1 MSNNIETMRLEI
13 IQGECRECKE
23 KTEDRALCNQ
33 KQPGMKEASFFAQV
47 QRCPTE
53 V

>member
-1 MSNNIETMRLEI
+1 MSSNIETMRLEI

-23 KTEDRALCNQ
+23 KAEGRALCNQ
-33 KQPGMKEASFFAQV
+33 KLPGTKEASFFTQV